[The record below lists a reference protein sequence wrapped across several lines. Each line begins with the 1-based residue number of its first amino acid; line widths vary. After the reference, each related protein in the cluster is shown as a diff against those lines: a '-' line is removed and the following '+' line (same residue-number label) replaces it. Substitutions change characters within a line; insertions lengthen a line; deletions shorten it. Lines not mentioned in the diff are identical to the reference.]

1 MPPTKKSS
9 VALPIAS
16 MPMSMAP
23 MMAMPQ
29 VLPQMPAPTL
39 SPVAQMEAQMKAMKE
54 YMSAMEKA
62 MKGTKEK
69 KTRTP
74 KDPSAPKKEMPAG
87 TKLWNAYVE
96 SVRAE
101 VNEYLR
107 AQNPQMVA
115 QNPDWKPFSY
125 KDAMQ
130 EAKRRRELGDPKA
143 PQKAVPK
150 PKVAAAASSIPL
162 NMALPT
168 FMGVAPVAA
177 PVVAEKKRIVK
188 KAAAP
193 IAAPAPQMQMQFA
206 APTTFTL
213 PFNIPSMPVVPA
225 APVATEAKEEE
236 EESLEEIEIAGTLY
250 AMSSRNECWIM
261 TEEGDRGAWAGI
273 YNPAT
278 NTIEEAEEPDY

>member
-1 MPPTKKSS
+1 
-9 VALPIAS
+9 
-16 MPMSMAP
+16 
-23 MMAMPQ
+23 
-29 VLPQMPAPTL
+29 
-39 SPVAQMEAQMKAMKE
+39 MEMQMKAMKE
-54 YMSAMEKA
+54 YMAAMEKA
-62 MKGTKEK
+62 MKGTKAK

-74 KDPSAPKKEMPAG
+74 KDPSAPKREMPEG
-87 TKLWNAYVE
+87 TKLWNQYVE
-96 SVRAE
+96 SVRGE

-150 PKVAAAASSIPL
+150 PKAVAAVSSVPL

-168 FMGVAPVAA
+168 FVATASAAVEAPVAKRTIKKASPVTA
-177 PVVAEKKRIVK
+177 PV
-188 KAAAP
+188 
-193 IAAPAPQMQMQFA
+193 PAPTFTMPA
-206 APTTFTL
+206 FTL
-213 PFNIPSMPVVPA
+213 PFNIPSMPVA
-225 APVATEAKEEE
+225 EKKEEEEEEE
-236 EESLEEIEIAGTLY
+236 EESLEEIEIDGKLY
-250 AMSSRNECWIM
+250 AMSSNNECWLM

-278 NTIEEAEEPDY
+278 NTIEESEEPDY

>member
-1 MPPTKKSS
+1 MPPTKKTS
-9 VALPIAS
+9 VAALPIAS
-16 MPMSMAP
+16 MPMP
-23 MMAMPQ
+23 MMPVPQ
-29 VLPQMPAPTL
+29 QMPMSVPSSATV
-39 SPVAQMEAQMKAMKE
+39 SPVAQMEMQMKAMKE
-54 YMSAMEKA
+54 YMAAMEKA
-62 MKGTKEK
+62 MKGTKVK

-74 KDPSAPKKEMPAG
+74 KDPSAPKREMPEG
-87 TKLWNAYVE
+87 TKLWNLYVE
-96 SVRAE
+96 SVRGE

-150 PKVAAAASSIPL
+150 PKVAAAVSSVPL

-168 FMGVAPVAA
+168 FVATASAVEAPVA
-177 PVVAEKKRIVK
+177 KRTIK
-188 KAAAP
+188 KAASASP
-193 IAAPAPQMQMQFA
+193 VTAPAP
-206 APTTFTL
+206 APTFTMPAFTL
-213 PFNIPSMPVVPA
+213 PFSMPAATPA
-225 APVATEAKEEE
+225 IAETEEEE
-236 EESLEEIEIAGTLY
+236 EESLEEIEIDGKLY
-250 AMSSRNECWIM
+250 AMSSNNECWLM

-278 NTIEEAEEPDY
+278 NTIEESEEPDY

>member
-1 MPPTKKSS
+1 MPPTKKT
-9 VALPIAS
+9 ALPIAS
-16 MPMSMAP
+16 MPMP
-23 MMAMPQ
+23 MMPVPQ
-29 VLPQMPAPTL
+29 QMPMSVPSPATV
-39 SPVAQMEAQMKAMKE
+39 SPVAQMEMQMKAMKE
-54 YMSAMEKA
+54 YMAAMEKA
-62 MKGTKEK
+62 MKGTKAK

-74 KDPSAPKKEMPAG
+74 KDPSAPKKQMPEG
-87 TKLWNAYVE
+87 TKLWNQYVE
-96 SVRAE
+96 SVRGE

-150 PKVAAAASSIPL
+150 PKAVAAVSSVPL

-168 FMGVAPVAA
+168 FVATASAAVEAPVA
-177 PVVAEKKRIVK
+177 KRTIK
-188 KAAAP
+188 KAT
-193 IAAPAPQMQMQFA
+193 
-206 APTTFTL
+206 APTTPAPTLTMPAFTL
-213 PFNIPSMPVVPA
+213 PFSMPAATPA
-225 APVATEAKEEE
+225 IAETEEEEE
-236 EESLEEIEIAGTLY
+236 EESLEEIEIGGKLY
-250 AMSSRNECWIM
+250 AMSSNNECWLM

-278 NTIEEAEEPDY
+278 NTIEESEEPDY

>member
-16 MPMSMAP
+16 MPM
-23 MMAMPQ
+23 MMASLPMAAQ
-29 VLPQMPAPTL
+29 VPQMPTASTL

-62 MKGTKEK
+62 MKGKKEK
-69 KTRTP
+69 KPRTP

-87 TKLWNAYVE
+87 TKLWNLYVE
-96 SVRAE
+96 SVRGE

-130 EAKRRRELGDPKA
+130 EASRRRELGDPKA

-150 PKVAAAASSIPL
+150 PKAVAAVSSVPL
-162 NMALPT
+162 NMALPS
-168 FMGVAPVAA
+168 FMGVAPVA
-177 PVVAEKKRIVK
+177 PVAAEKKRIVK
-188 KAAAP
+188 KTVAAP
-193 IAAPAPQMQMQFA
+193 VPAPTLTMPA
-206 APTTFTL
+206 FTL
-213 PFNIPSMPVVPA
+213 PFNIPSMPAATPA
-225 APVATEAKEEE
+225 IAETEEEE
-236 EESLEEIEIAGTLY
+236 EESLEEIEIDGKLY
-250 AMSSRNECWIM
+250 AMSSKNECWLM

-278 NTIEEAEEPDY
+278 NTIEESEEPDY

>member
-16 MPMSMAP
+16 MPMMAV
-23 MMAMPQ
+23 PQ
-29 VLPQMPAPTL
+29 VLPQMPIASMPTASTL

-62 MKGTKEK
+62 MKGKKEK

-87 TKLWNAYVE
+87 TKMWNLYVE
-96 SVRAE
+96 SVRGE

-150 PKVAAAASSIPL
+150 PKVAAVASSVPL
-162 NMALPT
+162 NMALPS
-168 FMGVAPVAA
+168 FMGVAP
-177 PVVAEKKRIVK
+177 VAEKKRIVK
-188 KAAAP
+188 KTETAVQPSSLA
-193 IAAPAPQMQMQFA
+193 APQMQM
-206 APTTFTL
+206 PVPTFTL
-213 PFNIPSMPVVPA
+213 PFSMPVVPA
-225 APVATEAKEEE
+225 APVATEAEEEEE
-236 EESLEEIEIAGTLY
+236 EESLEEIEIDGKLY
-250 AMSSRNECWIM
+250 AMSSSNECWIM

-278 NTIEEAEEPDY
+278 NAIEEAEEPDY